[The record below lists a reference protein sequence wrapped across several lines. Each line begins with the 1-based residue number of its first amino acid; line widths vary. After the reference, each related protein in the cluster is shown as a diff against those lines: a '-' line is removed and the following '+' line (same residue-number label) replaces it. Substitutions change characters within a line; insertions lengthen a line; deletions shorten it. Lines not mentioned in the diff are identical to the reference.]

1 MDKVIEIFVKK
12 FLVLAFLPFSFP
24 LERFIRKIEK
34 RKNSS
39 SNKNLSKGIRFD
51 ECIITLPNLADWK
64 SRNED
69 FHHSSRQF
77 TVPSIASQS
86 IIFVIHGELTI
97 RLFEAYVCARSVYL
111 TRFKHETLETR
122 LLIGSAY
129 QRPFLLTLSFLL
141 SSLRSNGELEL
152 SFLTD

>member
-1 MDKVIEIFVKK
+1 MI
-12 FLVLAFLPFSFP
+12 SQN
-24 LERFIRKIEK
+24 IEK
-34 RKNSS
+34 RKKEIHHQISRKKYIRRVYNYFTQLRGLKIEERRFSS
-39 SNKNLSKGIRFD
+39 FFAPIHRSLD
-51 ECIITLPNLADWK
+51 CL
-64 SRNED
+64 
-69 FHHSSRQF
+69 
-77 TVPSIASQS
+77 SQS

-97 RLFEAYVCARSVYL
+97 RLFEADVCARSVYL

>member
-12 FLVLAFLPFSFP
+12 FLTLAFLFF
-24 LERFIRKIEK
+24 LLFFERFIRKIEK

-39 SNKNLSKGIRFD
+39 SNKNLSKGIRF